1 MEGSVD
7 PVVAITAIVAACL
20 ALVFLCAWYLC
31 EPDE

>member
-7 PVVAITAIVAACL
+7 PVVAIAAVVASCV
-20 ALVFLCAWYLC
+20 ALVLLAAWYLT

>member
-7 PVVAITAIVAACL
+7 PVVAIIAIIAACL
-20 ALVFLCAWYLC
+20 ALLLLAAWYLC

>member
-7 PVVAITAIVAACL
+7 PVVAVTAIVAACL
-20 ALVFLCAWYLC
+20 ALLLLGAWYLC